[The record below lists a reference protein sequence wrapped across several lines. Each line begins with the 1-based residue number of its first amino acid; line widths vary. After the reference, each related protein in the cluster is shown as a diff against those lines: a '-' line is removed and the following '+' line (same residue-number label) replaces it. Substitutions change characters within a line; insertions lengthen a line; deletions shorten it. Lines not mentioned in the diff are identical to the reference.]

1 MIGTNDAFDQ
11 FITDHRWA
19 VITTLRKN
27 GQPTSSWVAYA
38 RDGDTIIVST
48 PGGTLKRK
56 TLEAD
61 PRVTI
66 CMSTNAEPFNFVTVE
81 GRAEITTEDLVA
93 QTRKVFQA
101 IEDTGFQEPEDF
113 EGWLEKQKR
122 VIIRIHPE
130 RVSGVIR

>member
-1 MIGTNDAFDQ
+1 MIGTNEAFDQ
-11 FITDHRWA
+11 FITDHRWG
-19 VITTLRKN
+19 VITTLRKS
-27 GQPTSSWVAYA
+27 GQPSSSWVAYA

-48 PGGTLKRK
+48 PGGTFKRK

>member
-1 MIGTNDAFDQ
+1 MIGTNEAFDQ

-27 GQPTSSWVAYA
+27 GQPSSSWVAYA

-66 CMSTNAEPFNFVTVE
+66 CMTTNAEPFNFVTVE
-81 GRAEITTEDLVA
+81 GRAEITTDDLVA
-93 QTRKVFQA
+93 QTRKVFKA
-101 IEDTGFQEPEDF
+101 IEDTGFQEPDDF